1 MRKAGWALRQTKFKN
16 EAYAGW
22 DSGQWFPCSPHTEV
36 QRPIYPSV
44 SLCSY
49 VTTMGHIAGM
59 RDECVCCTK
68 LLGLCRCFLP
78 QSNLPYP
85 KTNKYSSGLPSYDLC
100 RISKKFFLY
109 CCFKTLSF
117 HFVFINSNELRVFH
131 VISGSLL
138 ISPARI
144 SSFCR
149 QGLGSSQLYVLHRLW
164 YSAFLN
170 VSDIICFEVLYGN
183 GRCLI
188 NYN

>member
-1 MRKAGWALRQTKFKN
+1 MQAETLGNDFPAAHTLRFKDLYTLLSVCVPMLLQWGTSQEWEMN
-16 EAYAGW
+16 VFVVLSYW
-22 DSGQWFPCSPHTEV
+22 DFADVSYYRVTY
-36 QRPIYPSV
+36 PI
-44 SLCSY
+44 LKQIN
-49 VTTMGHIAGM
+49 IAQ
-59 RDECVCCTK
+59 VCQAMTFVE
-68 LLGLCRCFLP
+68 FLR
-78 QSNLPYP
+78 N
-85 KTNKYSSGLPSYDLC
+85 
-100 RISKKFFLY
+100 FFLY